1 MKPERWQQVKEILNA
16 ALERNPEERAAFVA
30 ARCGAD
36 EAMRKEVD
44 ALLMADEQ
52 AGSFAETPA
61 IEVMAGVMT
70 ENQSSWLAGQVFTH
84 YKIIETIGVGGMGEV
99 YLAEDIKLG
108 RKVALKVLPES
119 LTSDEPSKRRFIQ
132 EAKAASALNH
142 PHIITIYEIGSDG
155 QGDFIAMEYVEGQT
169 LRDVLSDM
177 KMKTARA
184 VEFAAQAASA
194 LAAAH
199 EAGIIHRDIKP
210 ENLMVTRTSQIK
222 ILDFGLAKLVE
233 ARAVSLVASDIATEM
248 LPGTKIETMPGT
260 ILGTVAYMS
269 PEQAEGHALDRRTDI
284 FSLGVV
290 LYEMLAAKRPFE
302 GKSAIDTLHSIINE
316 EPRPII
322 ELNPALP
329 YEVTDLLAKAMA
341 KDRSERYQHAG
352 DFELDLR
359 RFKRALET
367 NSLASSRMLAAR
379 KTAAQGWR
387 SNVVWAALILIS
399 IIAASFF
406 AWRIGHSSAQPVRTS
421 LLENARVTPLTVDP
435 GFEGEPTF
443 APDSQTIAY
452 VSDRTGNF
460 EIYLKQISGGP
471 DINLTNNSADDMQ
484 PAFSPDGKQIA
495 FVSSRQGQSDCLCF
509 FIYGTDQPLMG
520 GDIWVM
526 PALGGSPRR
535 IVVSGTFPSWSPDG
549 KSIVFTKGPWYG
561 QKVYK
566 VSATGG
572 EPQEINISLKGDS
585 PFVAYPSYSPDGR
598 WISFEA
604 ANAVYV
610 VNADG
615 GEPRPI
621 VEGKH
626 PVWSGDSRALIYSS
640 VEAGKNYTLWQIP
653 FSTTEGKASGGAEPL
668 TVGRGRDTQ
677 AAVSRDGRQIAF
689 SALDVSFNLEA
700 LPFDAETGRVQ
711 GEARAITSG
720 SDLIYFH
727 NSSPDGRS
735 SVFDSHRGATSYIWR
750 VDHGSPAVQLT
761 SDPTY
766 EDSFPRWS
774 PDGRFIAFDRKRAN
788 DARAIEDLWLMAAD
802 GANPQKLI
810 ENACCAEWMPNAS
823 AITYLSLTE
832 LQLYIYDLEKKS
844 SRRLTNEEGI
854 YGSGVPTSDGRW
866 VAYMS
871 IGSGNVDI
879 RAVQIE
885 GGASRAVITTPRQDF
900 HPLFSPS
907 GKWMYF
913 LLDHRN
919 VYRIPGPA
927 QDWKPTPPEKVTN
940 FSESGLFLEDPQ
952 ISPDGHNLFYA
963 RRRTTGDIWIMDLGK

>member
-1 MKPERWQQVKEILNA
+1 MTPERWQQLKQIFQS
-16 ALERNPEERAAFVA
+16 ALERNPAERSAFLSQA
-30 ARCGAD
+30 CGNDPAL
-36 EAMRKEVD
+36 RSEVESLIASHD
-44 ALLMADEQ
+44 Q
-52 AGSFAETPA
+52 AGESIEAIAAEA
-61 IEVMAGVMT
+61 AT
-70 ENQSSWLAGQVFTH
+70 EMLSADRTSSIVGKQIGHYQVLSH
-84 YKIIETIGVGGMGEV
+84 LGRGGMGEV
-99 YLAEDIKLG
+99 FLAKDTSLG

-142 PHIITIYEIGSDG
+142 PHIITIYEIASDG
-155 QGDFIAMEYVEGQT
+155 HRDFIAMEYVEGQT
-169 LRDVLSDM
+169 LRDELSDM

-184 VEFAAQAASA
+184 VELAAQAASA

-233 ARAVSLVASDIATEM
+233 GRAVSVAASEVATEM
-248 LPGTKIETMPGT
+248 LPATKIETMPGT

-269 PEQAEGHALDRRTDI
+269 PEQAEGQALDRRTDI

-290 LYEMLAAKRPFE
+290 LYEMLAARKPFE

-322 ELNPALP
+322 ELNPVLP
-329 YEVTDLLAKAMA
+329 FEITDLLGKAMA

-367 NSLASSRMLAAR
+367 NSLASSRVLAAT
-379 KTAAQGWR
+379 KTPPQGWR
-387 SNVVWAALILIS
+387 SKVVWVTLILSS
-399 IIAASFF
+399 IVAASYF
-406 AWRIGHSSAQPVRTS
+406 AWRIGHSGAQPVRTF

-460 EIYLKQISGGP
+460 DIYLKQISGGP

-509 FIYGTDQPLMG
+509 FVYGTDQPLMG

-526 PALGGSPRR
+526 PAFGGSPRR
-535 IVVSGTFPSWSPDG
+535 IVESGTFPSWSPDG
-549 KSIVFTKGPWYG
+549 KSIIFTKGPWYG

-572 EPQEINISLKGDS
+572 EPQEINISLKGSS

-598 WISFEA
+598 WIAFEA

-610 VNADG
+610 VSADG
-615 GEPRPI
+615 GDPKPI

-626 PVWSGDSRALIYSS
+626 PVWSGNSQALIYSS
-640 VEAGKNYTLWQIP
+640 VEAGKNFTLWQIP
-653 FSTTEGKASGGAEPL
+653 FSPIEGKASGSAEPL

-677 AAVSRDGRQIAF
+677 ATVSRDGKQIAF

-700 LPFDAETGRVQ
+700 LPFDAETGRIQ
-711 GEARAITSG
+711 GEARPITTG

-727 NSSPDGRS
+727 SSSPDGRS
-735 SVFDSHRGATSYIWR
+735 SVFDSHRGATSHIWR
-750 VDHGSPAVQLT
+750 VDYGSPVVQLT
-761 SDPTY
+761 SDPAY

-774 PDGRFIAFDRKRAN
+774 PDGRFIAFNRKRAN
-788 DARAIEDLWLMAAD
+788 DAQAIEDVWLMAAD
-802 GANPQKLI
+802 GANPQRLVEK
-810 ENACCAEWMPNAS
+810 AGYTSWMPNAP
-823 AITYLSLTE
+823 ALIYLSLTE
-832 LQLYIYDLEKKS
+832 GQLYIYDLEKKI
-844 SRRLTNEEGI
+844 SRRLTNEEGV
-854 YGSGVPTSDGRW
+854 YGSGVPSADGKW
-866 VAYMS
+866 VSYMS
-871 IGSGNVDI
+871 IGSGNVDL
-879 RAVQIE
+879 RAVQID
-885 GGASRAVITTPRQDF
+885 GSGSRAVIATPRQDF

-907 GKWMYF
+907 GKWIYF

-927 QDWKPTPPEKVTN
+927 QDWKQTAPEKVTN
-940 FSESGLFLEDPQ
+940 FPESGLFLEDPQ
-952 ISPDGHNLFYA
+952 ISPDGRNLVYA